1 MGVAAQQRG
10 QAAVEL
16 VAAIPVL
23 ILALLLVAQLAVAG
37 HALWSAGDAAR
48 AGARA
53 VLVGADAEGAAL
65 RALPFWLDGGAE
77 VVTSAGA
84 AVEVRVGAPALIPGV
99 PAIAVEAAAALDP
112 QGAEDDG

>member
-1 MGVAAQQRG
+1 MGPTARQRG

-16 VAAIPVL
+16 VAATPVL
-23 ILALLLVAQLAVAG
+23 IVALLLVAQLAVAG

-53 VLVGADAEGAAL
+53 VLVGGDVEGAAL
-65 RALPFWLDGGAE
+65 RALPPWLDGDAR
-77 VVTSAGA
+77 VQTSEGG

-112 QGAEDDG
+112 RGAEADG

>member
-1 MGVAAQQRG
+1 MGFAAQQRG

-16 VAAIPVL
+16 IAAVP
-23 ILALLLVAQLAVAG
+23 ILLAVLLLVAQLAVAG

-53 VLVGADAEGAAL
+53 VLIGADAEDAAR
-65 RALPFWLDGGAE
+65 RALPFWLDGAAE
-77 VVTSAGA
+77 VESGDGA

-99 PAIAVEAAAALDP
+99 PSIPVEAAAALDP
-112 QGAEDDG
+112 QAVGDDG